1 MIFLIIC
8 LGTELGASM
17 DGKAVVAGIAQIAS
31 HSAILELLQSTKSR
45 KFKSGKIR
53 FIDSQGNEIRD
64 ISSYFLI

>member
-1 MIFLIIC
+1 
-8 LGTELGASM
+8 M